1 MPMPWWKRLMH
12 PWWRPVGI
20 ILGLVGIIMVSG
32 SWVFDYS
39 NDWLVLW
46 YLAILAIN
54 VLNVR
59 QLMRDVIAA
68 ENRERSRPTDLTPRQ
83 PPE

>member
-1 MPMPWWKRLMH
+1 MH